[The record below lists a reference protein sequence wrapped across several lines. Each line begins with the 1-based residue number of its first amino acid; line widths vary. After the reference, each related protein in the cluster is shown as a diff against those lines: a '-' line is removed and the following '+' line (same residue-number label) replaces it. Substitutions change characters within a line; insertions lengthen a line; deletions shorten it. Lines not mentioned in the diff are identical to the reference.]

1 MIFDG
6 LGFLKHNIKSTN
18 NRREMDGE
26 VTFIKVKGL
35 HLSRYRKKKV
45 KGLDRLAAQR
55 SRTPAMQS

>member
-1 MIFDG
+1 MIVDG
-6 LGFLKHNIKSTN
+6 LGFLRHNIKSTN
-18 NRREMDGE
+18 NRREMDGG

-45 KGLDRLAAQR
+45 KGPDRLAAQR